1 MRFRNSLRLLME
13 NFGNVYKML
22 LYKLAVTIIFA
33 ALSAALVVPRLVTIL
48 ESAQWLEFVEYLK
61 SFFKAVTSGDTQY
74 LANFQ
79 QEFTGENGAVQ
90 NLLAFL
96 KDMLPSLVWAM
107 MGVVFFYLLKRVA
120 DTLCHYTVG
129 GMLNDRMSAYTETPF
144 SGSFVKNLGKAFT
157 YALVYVPLMFLY
169 NVAMISLCYFLFF
182 YLLKR
187 VADTLCH
194 YTVGGMLNDRMSA
207 YTETPFS
214 GSFVKNLGKAFTYAL
229 VYVPLMFLYNVAM
242 ISLCYFL
249 FFYLLRLLSSQLLLS
264 LFLTI
269 TFIVLAESLKMTL
282 TGFWLP
288 AMTTGGEKIGS
299 AMKIRGRISSP
310 QFGKIFSVYVVSV
323 YLILFVNVLGAISTI
338 GSMLLLTIPASYY
351 LLICVQYVNYY
362 TVTGRRYFLAYDR
375 VFADPSCGDA
385 AHYLDAVG
393 AAEIAEAGNG
403 KAEKT
408 EAAETE
414 NGKAETSDAAEQND
428 SAAEISAENV
438 SAKNA
443 EISPADKKEGNGAE

>member
-1 MRFRNSLRLLME
+1 
-13 NFGNVYKML
+13 
-22 LYKLAVTIIFA
+22 
-33 ALSAALVVPRLVTIL
+33 
-48 ESAQWLEFVEYLK
+48 
-61 SFFKAVTSGDTQY
+61 
-74 LANFQ
+74 
-79 QEFTGENGAVQ
+79 
-90 NLLAFL
+90 
-96 KDMLPSLVWAM
+96 
-107 MGVVFFYLLKRVA
+107 
-120 DTLCHYTVG
+120 
-129 GMLNDRMSAYTETPF
+129 
-144 SGSFVKNLGKAFT
+144 
-157 YALVYVPLMFLY
+157 
-169 NVAMISLCYFLFF
+169 
-182 YLLKR
+182 
-187 VADTLCH
+187 
-194 YTVGGMLNDRMSA
+194 
-207 YTETPFS
+207 
-214 GSFVKNLGKAFTYAL
+214 
-229 VYVPLMFLYNVAM
+229 M

-414 NGKAETSDAAEQND
+414 NGKAEISDAAEQND

-443 EISPADKKEGNGAE
+443 EISPADKKGGNGAE

>member
-22 LYKLAVTIIFA
+22 LYKLAVMIIFA

-79 QEFTGENGAVQ
+79 REFTGENGAVQ

-96 KDMLPSLVWAM
+96 KEMLPSLVWAM
-107 MGVVFFYLLKRVA
+107 MGVV
-120 DTLCHYTVG
+120 
-129 GMLNDRMSAYTETPF
+129 
-144 SGSFVKNLGKAFT
+144 
-157 YALVYVPLMFLY
+157 
-169 NVAMISLCYFLFF
+169 FF

-403 KAEKT
+403 KADKT

-414 NGKAETSDAAEQND
+414 NGKAETSDVAEQND